1 MFTRFTFAVPSSGF
15 TFQGIVSKRFFSRFA
30 DKKHRSFV
38 FPNRQTNRLKKE
50 RKKRNGQK
58 DRQTDMT
65 ATSPPPVKEGLVS
78 QIASR
83 FQQRQQQQVN
93 NDKVKIKS

>member
-38 FPNRQTNRLKKE
+38 FPNRQTDRQKKE
-50 RKKRNGQK
+50 RKETDRKT
-58 DRQTDMT
+58 DRQT
-65 ATSPPPVKEGLVS
+65 
-78 QIASR
+78 
-83 FQQRQQQQVN
+83 
-93 NDKVKIKS
+93 